1 MSIPEQ
7 ITPTRLGDYL
17 EIMSKA
23 VFQAGLS
30 WSQIDKHWDGFLEAF
45 HNFDADKVAGYGEED
60 INRLMEHPEVVHS
73 RKKIVATIANA
84 KTILELDK
92 QHGGFAN
99 YLRSKSSYE
108 ELSRDLRK
116 KFKFLGDLSV
126 YYFLFRVKE
135 PVPVFE
141 EWITTVEG
149 HHPRMR
155 EMVEHARKKAET
167 KNADSRN

>member
-30 WSQIDKHWDGFLEAF
+30 WAQIDKHWDGFLEGF
-45 HNFDADKVAGYGEED
+45 DNFDAEKVAEYTED
-60 INRLMEHPEVVHS
+60 DVERLMKHPSVVHS
-73 RKKIVATIANA
+73 RRKITATIANA
-84 KTILELDK
+84 RMILELDK
-92 QHGGFAN
+92 QYNGFAN
-99 YLRSKSSYE
+99 YLRSKQNYD
-108 ELSRDLRK
+108 ELSKELRR
-116 KFKFLGDLSV
+116 KFKFLGELSV

-141 EWITTVEG
+141 DWITTVEG

-155 EMVEHARKKAET
+155 EMVEHARKKA
-167 KNADSRN
+167 K

>member
-7 ITPTRLGDYL
+7 ITPQKLGDYL
-17 EIMSKA
+17 EIISKA

-30 WSQIDKHWDGFLEAF
+30 WAQIDKLWAGFCEAF
-45 HNFDADKVAGYGEED
+45 SDFDPAKVASFDDSD
-60 INRLMEHPEVVHS
+60 IERLMRHPEVIHS

-92 QHGGFAN
+92 QHNGFAN

-108 ELSRDLRK
+108 ELSKDLRK
-116 KFKFLGDLSV
+116 KFKFFGELSV
-126 YYFLFRVKE
+126 YYFLFRIKE
-135 PVPVFE
+135 PVPPFE
-141 EWITTVEG
+141 EWITTIEG

-155 EMVEHARKKAET
+155 EMVEHARKK
-167 KNADSRN
+167 

>member
-1 MSIPEQ
+1 MPIPEQ
-7 ITPTRLGDYL
+7 ITPEKLGDYL

-23 VFQAGLS
+23 IFQAGLS
-30 WSQIDKHWDGFLEAF
+30 WSQIDKSWDGFLKAF
-45 HNFDADKVAGYGEED
+45 DDFDPARVAKYDESD
-60 INRLMEHPEVVHS
+60 IERLMSDPGVVHS

-84 KTILELDK
+84 QTILDLDK
-92 QHGGFAN
+92 RHNGFAN

-108 ELSRDLRK
+108 ELSKDLRK
-116 KFKFLGDLSV
+116 KFKFLGELSV

-141 EWITTVEG
+141 EWIQTVEG

-155 EMVEHARKKAET
+155 EMVEHARKKS
-167 KNADSRN
+167 K